1 MLFRTK
7 YANFSNPIKV
17 DKIESLQ
24 NYLENLTLKEPDAIN
39 PDVIS
44 SEIISFLT
52 LKDDLEVKMAQR
64 CISGAF
70 FVGLQKGSKFR
81 FCNNN
86 ELKVF
91 IPDKY
96 RIVPYQVCF
105 LD

>member
-44 SEIISFLT
+44 SEIIPFLT

-70 FVGLQKGSKFR
+70 VGLETGSKFR

-86 ELKVF
+86 ELIVF
-91 IPDKY
+91 IPGEY